1 MSRMALSQ
9 SWIGASVSDVIL
21 ALTMHVLQGLEASAP
36 LDDAGG
42 DNEAATFAQAGWFM
56 RANSHGTILPP
67 RDSLK
72 SK

>member
-1 MSRMALSQ
+1 MILS
-9 SWIGASVSDVIL
+9 
-21 ALTMHVLQGLEASAP
+21 LTMRVLQGLEASAP